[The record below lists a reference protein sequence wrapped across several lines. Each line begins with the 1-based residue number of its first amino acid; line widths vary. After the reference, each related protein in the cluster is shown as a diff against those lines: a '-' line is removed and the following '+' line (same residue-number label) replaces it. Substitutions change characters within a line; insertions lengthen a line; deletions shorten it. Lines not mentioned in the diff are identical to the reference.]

1 VQLSLKFDLRAPG
14 FGAAPADLYAAAL
27 DMCSWADAAG
37 FDCVRF
43 LEHHGSDDGYCPS
56 PLVMAAA
63 AAARTSRIRIRV
75 RALILPLHDPVR
87 IAEDAAV
94 VDVISRGRLELV
106 IAAGYVQSEF
116 AMFGRDLADRPRL
129 VEEGVWVLKQA
140 WSGEPFEYH
149 GRPALVALRPYRR
162 PRPPIVLGGSS
173 PAAARRAAR
182 IADGF
187 EPTSRSLYALYAA
200 ECARLGVAPGPPLPP
215 APRGQFLYVSEDP
228 ERSWQELG
236 PHLLHEMRSY
246 GGWLAEAGNATNYR
260 PVADLGELRASGTYQ
275 ILTPRECVDLA
286 TELGPDGQLEFHP
299 LVGGAH
305 PALGWR
311 CLTLF
316 EKQVA
321 PALASAGLVT
331 ARSAL

>member
-1 VQLSLKFDLRAPG
+1 MQLSLKFDLRTHP
-14 FGAAPADLYAAAL
+14 FGTAPADLYAAAL
-27 DMCSWADAAG
+27 DMCAWADTAG
-37 FDCVRF
+37 FGGVRF

-56 PLVMAAA
+56 PLAMAAA
-63 AAARTSRIRIRV
+63 AAARTSRLRIRV

-106 IAAGYVQSEF
+106 VAAGYLASEF
-116 AMFGRDLADRPRL
+116 AMFGRRLADRPRL
-129 VEEGVWVLKQA
+129 VEEGVQVLKQA
-140 WSGEPFEYH
+140 WTGRPFEYQ
-149 GRPALVALRPYRR
+149 GRPVLVALRPHRR

-187 EPTSRSLYALYAA
+187 EPTSRSLYDVYAA
-200 ECARLGVAPGPPLPP
+200 ECARLGVTPGPPLPP
-215 APRGQFLYVSEDP
+215 TPRGQFLYVSEDP
-228 ERSWQELG
+228 ERSWRELG

-246 GGWLAEAGNATNYR
+246 GAWLAEAGHARNYR
-260 PVADLGELRASGTYQ
+260 PVADLAELRASGTYL
-275 ILTPRECVDLA
+275 ILTPGECVDLA
-286 TELGPDGQLEFHP
+286 AALGPDGQLEFHP
-299 LVGGAH
+299 LVGGAD

-316 EKQVA
+316 EKEVG
-321 PALASAGLVT
+321 PALESAGLLT
-331 ARSAL
+331 ARSKP

>member
-1 VQLSLKFDLRAPG
+1 MQLSLKFDLRAPA
-14 FGAAPADLYAAAL
+14 FGAAPADLYASAL
-27 DMCSWADAAG
+27 EMCAWADTAG
-37 FDCVRF
+37 FDSVRF

-63 AAARTSRIRIRV
+63 AAARTRRIRIRA
-75 RALILPLHDPVR
+75 RALILPLHDPLR

-94 VDVISRGRLELV
+94 IDVISRGRLELV
-106 IAAGYVQSEF
+106 VAAGYVQSEF
-116 AMFGRDLADRPRL
+116 AMFGRSLADRPRL
-129 VEEGVWVLKQA
+129 VEEGVQVLKQA
-140 WSGEPFEYH
+140 WTGEPFDYH
-149 GRPALVALRPYRR
+149 GRRALVALRPHRR

-187 EPTSRSLYALYAA
+187 EPTRRSLYDVYTA
-200 ECARLGVAPGPPLPP
+200 ECARLGVTPGPLLPP

-236 PHLLHEMRSY
+236 PHLLHEMQSY
-246 GGWLAEAGNATNYR
+246 GAWLAEAGNATSFR
-260 PVADLGELRASGTYQ
+260 PVAGLEELRASGTYQ
-275 ILTPRECVDLA
+275 ILTPGECVGLA
-286 TELGPDGQLEFHP
+286 TALGPDGQLEFHP
-299 LVGGAH
+299 LVGGAD

-316 EKQVA
+316 EKEVA
-321 PALASAGLVT
+321 PTLESAGLVS
-331 ARSAL
+331 ARRSQ